1 MSKEMIQH
9 TYGIFDPQSIEL
21 SLPKSTP
28 NLRQV
33 YFVGIVQAT
42 VNGHNMLHK
51 YSHSHGTQIRQI
63 AWLVEGELPEM
74 MSGQH

>member
-1 MSKEMIQH
+1 MNGFVQVKVGGGYYVVRAKMIQH

-33 YFVGIVQAT
+33 YFVGVVQAT
-42 VNGHNMLHK
+42 VNEHNMLHE
-51 YSHSHGTQIRQI
+51 YM
-63 AWLVEGELPEM
+63 AC
-74 MSGQH
+74 